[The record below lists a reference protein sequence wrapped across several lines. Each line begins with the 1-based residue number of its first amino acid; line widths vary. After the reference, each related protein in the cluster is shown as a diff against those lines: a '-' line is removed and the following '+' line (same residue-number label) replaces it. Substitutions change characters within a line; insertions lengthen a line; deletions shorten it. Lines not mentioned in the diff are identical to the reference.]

1 MGFWVARSPQKPGQK
16 LEAGDAPVRGKGL
29 TNAGHDTKVHPH
41 VYEIRVERQ
50 RAGPLT
56 AGPLLKAT
64 KEEEKTSASNLSGF
78 ILEAS

>member
-29 TNAGHDTKVHPH
+29 TNARRDTKVHPH
-41 VYEIRVERQ
+41 VYEIRAERQ
-50 RAGPLT
+50 RAGPL
-56 AGPLLKAT
+56 LKAT
-64 KEEEKTSASNLSGF
+64 AEEEKTSASNLSGF